1 MSKYKW
7 ISKEVVLAI
16 HAEQINE
23 HGGQE
28 GARDLSLLESALSK
42 PKNKLAYNPKATPE
56 ALAASYC
63 FGIIN
68 NHPFIDGNKR
78 TGFVVM
84 NLFLELNK
92 LYITADKRSKYIT
105 IMEVASGIMTEK
117 ELSIWLK
124 RNIAKLL

>member
-28 GARDLSLLESALSK
+28 GVRDLSLLESALSK
-42 PKNKLAYNPKATPE
+42 PKNKLAYNTKAKPE
-56 ALAASYC
+56 DLAASYC

-84 NLFLELNK
+84 NLFLELNQF
-92 LYITADKRSKYIT
+92 YITADKRNKYII
-105 IMEVASGIMTEK
+105 IMKVASGMITEK

-124 RNIAKLL
+124 RNVAKL